1 MVIKPQ
7 YIYVYVEEVS
17 IRPKRQYYIWV
28 CTRQYWIYLP
38 ISINIPEKY
47 RISFSGIKYFSFKI
61 FICKLEY
68 IGYYDVHLKYRE
80 TYLEL
85 TYQTLS

>member
-1 MVIKPQ
+1 MLKRFQFGQNDSTIAESALDNIEFTYQ
-7 YIYVYVEEVS
+7 LALIYQ
-17 IRPKRQYYIWV
+17 K
-28 CTRQYWIYLP
+28 
-38 ISINIPEKY
+38 NIEFL
-47 RISFSGIKYFSFKI
+47 FSGIKYFSFKI

-85 TYQTLS
+85 TYKTLS